1 MAANQ
6 PHTKR
11 DAGGD
16 KPEGKAPS
24 NPSKSQ
30 PGKQSSEGG
39 SKGKK
44 DSGGNK

>member
-16 KPEGKAPS
+16 KPEGKTPG
-24 NPSKSQ
+24 NPSKDT
-30 PGKQSSEGG
+30 PGKPSHESG